1 MLEIQ
6 WWILASQAI
15 TFLIALAVVW
25 KLAWKPLVQF
35 IRDRQDRVKKTLDDA
50 ENAKAAIAKLEAEYR
65 EKLQGIE
72 RKSAEL
78 IAAAR
83 NEAGRAKDDIVRAAQ
98 EETLALRKKT
108 QEQLEQERR
117 RVMAEMRSE
126 IVGLSMAIAEKALA
140 GPLPDKVQER
150 KFKELLDEIE
160 GARKPS

>member
-1 MLEIQ
+1 MVEIQ

-25 KLAWKPLVQF
+25 KFAWKPLVQF

-78 IAAAR
+78 FAAAR
-83 NEAGRAKDDIVRAAQ
+83 NEAGRAKDEIMRAAQ
-98 EETLALRKKT
+98 EETMALRKKA

-140 GPLPDKVQER
+140 GPLPEKVQER
-150 KFKELLDEIE
+150 KFQELLDEIK